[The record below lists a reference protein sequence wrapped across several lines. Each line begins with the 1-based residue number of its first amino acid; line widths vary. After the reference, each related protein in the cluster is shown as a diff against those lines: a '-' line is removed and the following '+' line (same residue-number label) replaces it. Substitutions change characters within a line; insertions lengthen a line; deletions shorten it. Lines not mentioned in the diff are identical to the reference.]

1 VFGLRVRLLR
11 TELVLGLGADAAM
24 LISSAS
30 VGGGQMSYISAGNGY
45 LRTDRQTDRQNAR
58 PVSVIVLC
66 RIKTSPTSFDT

>member
-30 VGGGQMSYISAGNGY
+30 VGGGAN
-45 LRTDRQTDRQNAR
+45 
-58 PVSVIVLC
+58 VIHFSL
-66 RIKTSPTSFDT
+66 

>member
-30 VGGGQMSYISAGNGY
+30 VGGGGKCHTFQ
-45 LRTDRQTDRQNAR
+45 
-58 PVSVIVLC
+58 PVMAI
-66 RIKTSPTSFDT
+66 